1 MTGTAAARHDETS
14 RWSWGG
20 RDLTCALTRR
30 GAGPR
35 ALVLPALSSISTRG
49 EMAPLQALLSE
60 RFETVAPDWPGFGTD
75 DKPRVAWTPAAMA
88 AWLDHVLSRV
98 VPDPALIVAAG
109 HAAGYLLRHFAGD
122 PARAPQLTLVAPTWR
137 GPLPTMMG
145 RRPGWLS
152 RVRAAVDMPV
162 AGPALYA
169 LNLNGLV
176 IRRMAK
182 GHVYADPAW
191 LTPARMDAKRRVSRA
206 AGARFASVRFVT
218 GALDPFETGDD
229 ARAAAAAMPRGR
241 VQMIWGAE
249 TPRKSKAEMEALAAA
264 AGVTPTVLPHG
275 KLGLHEEFADDV
287 AAAILEQRADIE

>member
-1 MTGTAAARHDETS
+1 MTWTEPARQDETFA
-14 RWSWGG
+14 WSWGG
-20 RDLTCALTRR
+20 HDLTCGLTRQ
-30 GAGPR
+30 GTGSR
-35 ALVLPALSSISTRG
+35 ALLLPSLSSISTRE
-49 EMAPLQALLSE
+49 EMTPLQSLLSE
-60 RFETVAPDWPGFGTD
+60 RFETQAPDWPGFGTA

-98 VPDPALIVAAG
+98 APDPTLIIAVG

-122 PARAPQLTLVAPTWR
+122 PARAPHIVLVAPTWR
-137 GPLPTMMG
+137 GPLPTMFG
-145 RRPGWLS
+145 RRPSWLA

-162 AGPALYA
+162 AGSALYA
-169 LNLNGLV
+169 LNLNALV

-191 LTPARMDAKRRVSRA
+191 LRPARMDAKRRVSRA

-218 GALDPFETGDD
+218 GALDPFETGND

-287 AAAILEQRADIE
+287 AAAILGQAAEIE

>member
-1 MTGTAAARHDETS
+1 MIGTVPARHDETFA
-14 RWSWGG
+14 WSWSGTE
-20 RDLTCALTRR
+20 LSCALTRR
-30 GAGPR
+30 GTGAR
-35 ALVLPALSSISTRG
+35 ALLLPALSSISTRA

-60 RFETVAPDWPGFGTD
+60 RFETVAPDWPGFGTN

-98 VPDPALIVAAG
+98 VPDPTLIVAAG
-109 HAAGYLLRHFAGD
+109 HAAGYLLRQFAGD
-122 PARAPQLTLVAPTWR
+122 PARAPQLVLVAPTWR

-145 RRPGWLS
+145 RRPGWLA
-152 RVRAAVDMPV
+152 RVRAAVDRPV

-176 IRRMAK
+176 IRRMAT

-191 LTPARMDAKRRVSRA
+191 LTPARMGAKRRVARA
-206 AGARFASVRFVT
+206 SGARFASVRFVT
-218 GALDPFETGDD
+218 GALDPFEAGDD
-229 ARAAAAAMPRGR
+229 ARAAAAAMPSER

-249 TPRKSKAEMEALAAA
+249 TPRKSKAEMAALAAA

-275 KLGLHEEFADDV
+275 KLGLHEEFAGHV
-287 AAAILEQRADIE
+287 ADAILGQAAEIE